1 MINTLFFF
9 GPILIILGFF
19 LTAFLLSV
27 IGTAV
32 GMDNAEFHN
41 CLIAVI
47 IYRILNV
54 IVLWILPFKTILSV
68 SFFLGAAIILAINTW
83 VIAGALGTTYG
94 KAFFTAVLMFIIGMV
109 IPFVY

>member
-9 GPILIILGFF
+9 GAIWIIIGFL

-54 IVLWILPFKTILSV
+54 IVYWILPFTTILSF
-68 SFFLGAAIILAINTW
+68 SFFLGAAIVLAINTW
-83 VIAGALGTTYG
+83 VIAGVLSTTYG
-94 KAFFTAVLMFIIGMV
+94 KAFFTALLIFIISMLFPLV
-109 IPFVY
+109 F